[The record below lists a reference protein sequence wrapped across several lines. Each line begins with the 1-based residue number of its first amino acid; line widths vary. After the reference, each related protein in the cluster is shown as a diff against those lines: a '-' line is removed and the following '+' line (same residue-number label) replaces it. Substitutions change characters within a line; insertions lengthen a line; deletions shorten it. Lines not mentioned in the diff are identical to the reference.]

1 MSTTCSGCVPG
12 KVWSSWST
20 APVVTAST
28 ACDPVIP
35 ASSSAIGTSSARSG
49 STSGPLRPRPHSSA
63 SAARRST
70 GRASAAARLAL
81 RREPVNRSAST
92 RGGLCWRFR
101 QRAEPGSSLGRAPR
115 TGQPWQAPA
124 AQCGPRDRARPYY
137 QPSSDLGETG
147 APLLR
152 PYRRP
157 DQSTFVYPE
166 VKGDATQVEPLPRGR
181 HKLTR
186 RFVRDSQRARL
197 VAAMLECVAASGYAD
212 TTIANVVAKARVSR
226 RAFYE
231 LFKDK
236 EDCFRAACEQAGA
249 ERLEAL
255 YELAAEPTWTD
266 AVRKGA
272 AVYLRWWQDRP
283 GVAAAYLV
291 ELPGASRG
299 ACAQRAPPPT
309 RFA

>member
-1 MSTTCSGCVPG
+1 M
-12 KVWSSWST
+12 
-20 APVVTAST
+20 
-28 ACDPVIP
+28 
-35 ASSSAIGTSSARSG
+35 
-49 STSGPLRPRPHSSA
+49 
-63 SAARRST
+63 
-70 GRASAAARLAL
+70 
-81 RREPVNRSAST
+81 
-92 RGGLCWRFR
+92 
-101 QRAEPGSSLGRAPR
+101 
-115 TGQPWQAPA
+115 
-124 AQCGPRDRARPYY
+124 
-137 QPSSDLGETG
+137 
-147 APLLR
+147 
-152 PYRRP
+152 
-157 DQSTFVYPE
+157 YPE

-255 YELAAEPTWTD
+255 YELAAEPTWID

-299 ACAQRAPPPT
+299 AFEQRARFHS
-309 RFA
+309 RFARMFAGLGERARAEQPDLPPLSPLAPRILAIGITGLIGEEVVAGRIGSLHELEDELVTLIVRTLGDDRTAHSLQGGGKHKPAGKRATQPS